1 MSVCA
6 LQVGNDQF
14 YEVLEK
20 VSGQKGKD
28 DWAKLQKMMKP
39 LADAATAVP
48 PISIR
53 ADPGAALTAVAR
65 SGS

>member
-1 MSVCA
+1 M
-6 LQVGNDQF
+6 
-14 YEVLEK
+14 
-20 VSGQKGKD
+20 SGQKGKD

-53 ADPGAALTAVAR
+53 ADPGAALTAVA
-65 SGS
+65 SLVVKIYGSADSHC